1 MLLYKALGIGGILFK
16 NSHCLDML
24 YIGTLDGKISFSIE
38 NPALPGG
45 SFSSDFDGA
54 CRDYAFTV
62 GKKILND
69 RAGLY
74 TDYKVGETG
83 GSQPLYQYLTFQE
96 KEFLVSGNYGWL
108 IADADAGAGAG
119 AGALTLNLAYEK
131 LNGLSRKK
139 AITGFED
146 LGFSIDFE
154 GTGDTEGLSYRANGS
169 SRLTDHVSYSIGL
182 KVGEYTFKNITG
194 PNVSFTD
201 KIEEKLSSITFS
213 TYYSS

>member
-1 MLLYKALGIGGILFK
+1 MLLYKSLGIGGILFK

-24 YIGTLDGKISFSIE
+24 YIGCLNGKVSFSIE
-38 NPALPGG
+38 NLALPGG

-54 CRDYAFTV
+54 CRDHAFTV

-74 TDYKVGETG
+74 TDYKVGKTG
-83 GSQPLYQYLTFQE
+83 GSQPLYQYLTFEE
-96 KEFLVSGNYGWL
+96 KGFLADGNYGWL
-108 IADADAGAGAG
+108 IADAGV
-119 AGALTLNLAYEK
+119 LTLNLAYAK

-182 KVGEYTFKNITG
+182 KVEEYTFKNITG

-201 KIEEKLSSITFS
+201 KIEGKLSSITFS